1 MEKVR
6 REGGGINGGGGKGG
20 GGGRGGGKI
29 IGGGGGIDR
38 EALDAFQWM
47 LTMWNDINWVC
58 CVSIPG

>member
-29 IGGGGGIDR
+29 IGGGGIDR

>member
-20 GGGRGGGKI
+20 GGGRGEGKI
-29 IGGGGGIDR
+29 IGGGGIDR